1 MEGGGRAR
9 KGPDREVSSQSHAV
23 EAWPVV
29 AAMEVV
35 ERRHS
40 QSFLTA
46 EQTGFLLRSQGRLH
60 GFLT

>member
-23 EAWPVV
+23 GAWPMV

-35 ERRHS
+35 ERCHS
-40 QSFLTA
+40 QSVLTV
-46 EQTGFLLRSQGRLH
+46 EQTGFLLKQGRLH